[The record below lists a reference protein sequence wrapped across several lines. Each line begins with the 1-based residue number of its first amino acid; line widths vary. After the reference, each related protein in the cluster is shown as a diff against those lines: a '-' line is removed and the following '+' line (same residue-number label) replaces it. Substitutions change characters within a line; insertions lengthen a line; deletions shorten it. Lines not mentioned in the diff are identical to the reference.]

1 MVIWGIFRIFG
12 NQSNIMSKRKY
23 NTTKE
28 SVVGRLLGQ
37 CTTAS
42 RREKKV
48 KKGID
53 QCDVTFELLYQMM
66 ETQCWKCIET
76 GIPLLLLE
84 KRLKV
89 SETNKLGLNRLFLPS
104 VDRVDNNKGYTTDN
118 VKIVS
123 QGYNI
128 LKNIHSD
135 EKAWEWINSIH
146 SDK

>member
-12 NQSNIMSKRKY
+12 NQLNIMSKKKY

-42 RREKKV
+42 RRPKKV

-53 QCDVTFELLYQMM
+53 QCEVTFELLYQMM
-66 ETQCWKCIET
+66 ETQNWRCIEC
-76 GIPLLLLE
+76 GHPFLLLE
-84 KRLKV
+84 KRLTVKQ
-89 SETNKLGLNRLFLPS
+89 TNELGLNRLFLPS
-104 VDRVDNNKGYTTDN
+104 VDRIDNNKGYTIDN

-135 EKAWEWINSIH
+135 EKAWEWISSIK
-146 SDK
+146 SNK

>member
-1 MVIWGIFRIFG
+1 MVIWGIFCIFG
-12 NQSNIMSKRKY
+12 NQLNIMSKKKY

-37 CTTAS
+37 CNTAS
-42 RREKKV
+42 RRPKKV

-66 ETQCWKCIET
+66 DIQNWKCIET
-76 GIPLLLLE
+76 GVPLLLLE
-84 KRLKV
+84 KRMKV
-89 SETNKLGLNRLFLPS
+89 EETNKLGLNRLFLPS
-104 VDRVDNNKGYTTDN
+104 VDRIDNKKGYTIDN
-118 VKIVS
+118 IKIVS

-135 EKAWEWINSIH
+135 EKAWEWITSITP
-146 SDK
+146 KN

>member
-1 MVIWGIFRIFG
+1 MG
-12 NQSNIMSKRKY
+12 KKKY

-28 SVVGRLLGQ
+28 SVVGRLLDS
-37 CTTAS
+37 CRTAS

-76 GIPLLLLE
+76 EIPFLLLD
-84 KRLKV
+84 KRLTVKQ
-89 SETNKLGLNRLFLPS
+89 TNELGLNRLFLPS
-104 VDRVDNNKGYTTDN
+104 VDRIDNNKGYTIDN
-118 VKIVS
+118 IKIVS

-135 EKAWEWINSIH
+135 EKAWEWITSI
-146 SDK
+146 KLKN